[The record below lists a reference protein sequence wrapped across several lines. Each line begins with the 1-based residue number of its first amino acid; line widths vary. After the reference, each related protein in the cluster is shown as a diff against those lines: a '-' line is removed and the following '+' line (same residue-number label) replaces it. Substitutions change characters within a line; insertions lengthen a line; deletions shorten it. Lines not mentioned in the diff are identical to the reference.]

1 MTTSIDSKKIE
12 CQKVLWTFHD
22 KSKIDAILHVT
33 NFGLLYKTKLGGIIL
48 SPRWSNIKSIT
59 YVNSNH
65 IMVVW
70 DSHDGSRWKYQ
81 ITVTKNARSAMDQIV
96 KANLDWSKM
105 NNYNNEF

>member
-1 MTTSIDSKKIE
+1 MTN
-12 CQKVLWTFHD
+12 QRLMLYFM
-22 KSKIDAILHVT
+22 T
-33 NFGLLYKTKLGGIIL
+33 NLGLVYKTKLGGIIL

-65 IMVVW
+65 IMIVW

-81 ITVTKNARSAMDQIV
+81 IAVTKNARSAMDQIV

-105 NNYNNEF
+105 ANHNIEF